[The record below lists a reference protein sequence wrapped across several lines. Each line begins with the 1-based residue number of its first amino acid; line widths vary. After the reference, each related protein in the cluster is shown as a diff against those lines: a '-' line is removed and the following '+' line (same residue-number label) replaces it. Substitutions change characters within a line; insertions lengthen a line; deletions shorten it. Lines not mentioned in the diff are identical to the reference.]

1 MKMTRELSLYA
12 VVPRYPTVTNMT
24 LINYRNPTNSAD
36 PLNYQKKEDDVTP
49 TL

>member
-1 MKMTRELSLYA
+1 MTRELSLYS
-12 VVPRYPTVTNMT
+12 VVPRYPTVTNIT

-36 PLNYQKKEDDVTP
+36 PLSSQTKEDDLSTP